1 MRESKRARARVGT
14 PGGSGKTAG
23 AEAQKFFRCEGIF
36 FTSPALAEKIEGGQK
51 TEPGERGGGKIL
63 NFCE

>member
-23 AEAQKFFRCEGIF
+23 AEAQNFFRCEGIF
-36 FTSPALAEKIEGGQK
+36 FTSPPLAEKMEGGQK
-51 TEPGERGGGKIL
+51 NEGRDNEGGGKY
-63 NFCE
+63 